1 MKPKKQ
7 QSGGSDAAQAGLR
20 TLCVALFI
28 ILLAFFIVLNSIG
41 VIDERRKLE
50 ALGSLVGTFGL
61 LPSGM
66 AAFSGEGVGLGKP
79 TAPMEKVSQAFPES
93 GAAGTLGSVVT
104 RKFGLG
110 LPGTAELTIRSTPTE
125 NIVSIQDQLVFD
137 KGRYRIKRSSYGFLK
152 KLCDIINQDTYPV
165 EITGHTDSIPADEKA
180 VGSNWEISSLR
191 AMEVLKFFVAIG
203 KVDPERIIA
212 YGCAKYRPVASN
224 ETRQTRAQNRRVDI
238 VLDHRSRQR
247 LEQIYKEEPS
257 GFFVFKR
264 FVFSIFD

>member
-1 MKPKKQ
+1 MKQKKQ
-7 QSGGSDAAQAGLR
+7 QSSGSDAAQAGLR

-28 ILLAFFIVLNSIG
+28 ILLAFFIVLNSIA
-41 VIDERRKLE
+41 VIDEKRKLE

-61 LPSGM
+61 MPSGLS
-66 AAFSGEGVGLGKP
+66 AFSGEGAGFGKP
-79 TAPMEKVSQAFPES
+79 TAPIEKVRQSFEES
-93 GAAGTLGSVVT
+93 GDAPAAGRVVAK
-104 RKFGLG
+104 KFGLG
-110 LPGTAELTIRSTPTE
+110 LPGSGEVSIRSTLTE
-125 NIVSIQDQLVFD
+125 NIVSIQDQVVFD
-137 KGRYRIKRSSYGFLK
+137 KGSYRIKRSSYGFLK
-152 KLCDIINQDTYPV
+152 ELCDIINQDTYPV

-180 VGSNWEISSLR
+180 AGSNWEISSLR
-191 AMEVLKFFVAIG
+191 ALEVLKFFAAIG
-203 KVDPERIIA
+203 KVNPERLTA
-212 YGCAKYRPVASN
+212 YGCGEYRPVASN